1 MLRIIT
7 KNRSLLFVILPNQK
21 LVLFFLIQFLAK
33 PCQADADDNVGPLNS
48 DVVSP
53 LKGDG
58 ASTSEDV
65 FTLGGEVGRLSSVR
79 LFLRKSPALQFQNH
93 KS

>member
-7 KNRSLLFVILPNQK
+7 KNRSLLFVTLPNQK
-21 LVLFFLIQFLAK
+21 LVFFLIQFLAK

-79 LFLRKSPALQFQNH
+79 LFLRKPPALQFQNH